1 MTSKREKTQELLK
14 KLGYVELW
22 VQPDSNIIIKLNE
35 KSFDRIIQFED
46 GNLGHLESLSF
57 DKLRSIK

>member
-22 VQPDSNIIIKLNE
+22 VRPDSNVVIKLNE

-46 GNLGHLESLSF
+46 GGYGHLESLSF
-57 DKLRSIK
+57 DKLYSIK